1 MFCGLAV
8 RMTSAQLHRAE
19 RRLHLAQGARW
30 LRHRLTRYAIAVAAT
45 SLALV
50 LQLILWPYIPPS
62 PQLLFYPAIL
72 LVASIG
78 GFRPGMLAVFL
89 SSLAIAYW
97 FLPPGTAFSIAA
109 SEDALDLAIFAA
121 MGVTAV
127 ALTARARTAIE
138 KARAAWAE
146 AETARKRL
154 DEALRAREEML
165 AVVSHDLRSPIT
177 SIELSCTQLQ
187 RLSASGDGQVR
198 ISADRI
204 QRAARRMQVL
214 VRNLLD
220 VATLEAGALRVRPQ
234 RILLRGLLEDAV
246 KLFEPLDEQKS
257 IHLGTEVTGP
267 ETIVCDGERIL
278 QTLENL
284 VGNSI
289 KFVPRGGRIDLAVRT
304 ESNEII
310 FDVRDSG
317 PGIPGPQL
325 ARIFERYWQGETSAG
340 SGLGL
345 YIARGIIE
353 AHGGRIWAKGDG
365 GTTISF
371 ALPVRADDVPVSEPG
386 LKSGERARETAP

>member
-187 RLSASGDGQVR
+187 RLSASDDGQVR

-246 KLFEPLDEQKS
+246 KLFEPLAEQKS
-257 IHLGTEVTGP
+257 IHLGTE
-267 ETIVCDGERIL
+267 
-278 QTLENL
+278 
-284 VGNSI
+284 
-289 KFVPRGGRIDLAVRT
+289 FVPRGGRIDLAVRT

-386 LKSGERARETAP
+386 LKSGERARETAPPYTVAK

>member
-8 RMTSAQLHRAE
+8 GMSSAQVHRAE

-109 SEDALDLAIFAA
+109 SE
-121 MGVTAV
+121 V

-187 RLSASGDGQVR
+187 RLSASDDGQVR
-198 ISADRI
+198 ISA
-204 QRAARRMQVL
+204 
-214 VRNLLD
+214 
-220 VATLEAGALRVRPQ
+220 
-234 RILLRGLLEDAV
+234 
-246 KLFEPLDEQKS
+246 
-257 IHLGTEVTGP
+257 
-267 ETIVCDGERIL
+267 
-278 QTLENL
+278 
-284 VGNSI
+284 
-289 KFVPRGGRIDLAVRT
+289 
-304 ESNEII
+304 
-310 FDVRDSG
+310 
-317 PGIPGPQL
+317 
-325 ARIFERYWQGETSAG
+325 
-340 SGLGL
+340 
-345 YIARGIIE
+345 
-353 AHGGRIWAKGDG
+353 
-365 GTTISF
+365 
-371 ALPVRADDVPVSEPG
+371 
-386 LKSGERARETAP
+386 